1 MKSNIHTHA
10 RWWKIDLCGL
20 AICAAM
26 TALGFYTLIRPSIDS
41 RQAYM
46 ELHPQVTELSNQVQS
61 ERASL
66 VALQE
71 SMEST
76 KLELQGLSLRLESS
90 SQVNKRLSSLAELAS
105 TIGLEVHQILPDT
118 IRSGERYDIVPI
130 ALSGAGDY
138 KKVTQFM
145 QEVHDNFADIAVI
158 EFDLSAK
165 VSQGNSAS
173 FDIGLAWYTLP
184 AMGMVEN

>member
-1 MKSNIHTHA
+1 MNGNLRAIT
-10 RWWKIDLCGL
+10 RWWKIDLTGL
-20 AICAAM
+20 AICASI
-26 TALGFYTLIRPSIDS
+26 TALGYFALIRPSIES
-41 RQAYM
+41 RRAYM
-46 ELHPQVTELSNQVQS
+46 QLHPQLAELSNQVQT

-66 VALQE
+66 ATLQE
-71 SMEST
+71 SMENT
-76 KLELQGLSLRLESS
+76 RLELQGLSLRLESS
-90 SQVNKRLSSLAELAS
+90 SQVNKRLSSLAELAA
-105 TIGLEVHQILPDT
+105 TMGLEVHQILPDT

-138 KKVTQFM
+138 KQVTHFM

-165 VSQGNSAS
+165 VSQSNSAS

-184 AMGMVEN
+184 AMGLVGN